1 MSFKKNQPVV
11 ATTIRGVER
20 AGTVVTTHSTT
31 KGDWIEI
38 KPADGKPNFKT
49 RPALVRLA

>member
-20 AGTVVTTHSTT
+20 SGTFVTTHATT
-31 KGDWIEI
+31 KGDWVEI
-38 KPADGKPNFKT
+38 KPTDGKPNFKT
-49 RPALVRLA
+49 RPSLVRPA